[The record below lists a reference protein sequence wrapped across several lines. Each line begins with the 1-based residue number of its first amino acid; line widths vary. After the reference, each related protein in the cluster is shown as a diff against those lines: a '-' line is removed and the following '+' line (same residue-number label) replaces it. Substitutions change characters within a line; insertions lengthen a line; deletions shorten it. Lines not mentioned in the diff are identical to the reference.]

1 MVGDPCLC
9 GVRYDN
15 FKVFATRQFHQCVII
30 LIGIDAAGNRGDD
43 LDVLH
48 RLSVLGTPH
57 GEGINAILGVD
68 HIFQSLGDGLAE
80 DDTSL
85 INAVTV
91 WLLTYSFTWM
101 ALFASALVFGKRDHM
116 RMGFIAD
123 KLTGTKRMILEL
135 VIELLVFA
143 FTFVVL
149 VYGGISITKL
159 AFAQVTASLGIP
171 MGAVYLV
178 IPICGVIILIYNV
191 LNMID
196 IVRAKGVMPDPT
208 DE

>member
-1 MVGDPCLC
+1 MEGLKKFRSIIDKFLEIVCAFLFGTMVVICTYQ
-9 GVRYDN
+9 VVTRYFFN
-15 FKVFATRQFHQCVII
+15 
-30 LIGIDAAGNRGDD
+30 
-43 LDVLH
+43 
-48 RLSVLGTPH
+48 SP
-57 GEGINAILGVD
+57 
-68 HIFQSLGDGLAE
+68 S
-80 DDTSL
+80 
-85 INAVTV
+85 TV
-91 WLLTYSFTWM
+91 SEELLTYSFTWM

-196 IVRAKGVMPDPT
+196 IVRAKGVVPDPT